1 MASVDLNAVTA
12 VLKKDILPAVVD
24 AVKQDAMIYQLAKR
38 SFKPQKFI
46 NNKFYVPVKLALS
59 SGITSWGTTTTP
71 TVNKGKIAPVSAEY
85 TLNQLTAAFSID
97 QITLDAGRGAVIDTL
112 ELQSEGAK
120 DSLIRMLNFGLY
132 REGGDTI
139 ALADGAGS
147 STTTLVLKSGRT
159 VDNGDIDFAM
169 YIPVGSSIKIGANDA
184 VTVTGWTD
192 KNTLTIS
199 ASKSWGDDDPVKV
212 LDADGN
218 VQSYITGLLSA
229 VGTGTYA
236 GIDPASYHAWKSYV
250 DSPGSGKTL
259 ALTDIDKAHLEANTH
274 GGKVEY
280 TIANKTLYAKFIDLL
295 KSNPRVQVTEKPVLH
310 GGYVGV
316 DYMGHQFILDPD
328 CPDDTIFNISPKE
341 LALAELHPLEFLPAE
356 KGILKRAY
364 GKTEW
369 EAIAYTSLNLVTYNR
384 GAHSRISDR
393 KATA

>member
-1 MASVDLNAVTA
+1 MASVSLTDVAA

-24 AVKQDAMIYQLAKR
+24 AVKQDAMIYQIAKR

-46 NNKFYVPVKLALS
+46 NDKFYVPVKLALS
-59 SGITSWGTTTTP
+59 SGITSWGTTGTP

-97 QITLDAGRGAVIDTL
+97 QITLDSGRGAVIDTL

-120 DSLIRMLNFGLY
+120 DSLVRLLNFGLY
-132 REGGDTI
+132 RAGGDTI
-139 ALADGAGS
+139 ALADGAGT

-159 VDNGDIDFAM
+159 IDNGDIDFAM
-169 YIPVGSSIKIGANDA
+169 YVPVGSSIKIGSNDA
-184 VTVTGWTD
+184 VSVTAWTA

-199 ASKSWGDDDPVKV
+199 AAKSWDVDATIKV
-212 LDADGN
+212 LDADGA

-229 VGTGTYA
+229 VGTDTYA
-236 GIDPASYHAWKSYV
+236 GINPASYHAWKSYV
-250 DSPGSGKTL
+250 SSPGGAGTVL
-259 ALTDIDKAHLEANTH
+259 AITDIDKAHLEANVK
-274 GGKVEY
+274 GGKIVY
-280 TIANKTLYAKFIDLL
+280 TIANKTLYTKFVDLL
-295 KSNPRVQVTEKPVLH
+295 KANPRVVVTEKPVLH

-328 CPDDTIFNISPKE
+328 CPDDTIFNISPKD

-356 KGILKRAY
+356 SGILKRAY

-369 EAIAYTSLNLVTYNR
+369 EAIAYTSLNLVTFNR

-393 KATA
+393 KAA